1 MLLCALHQIH
11 VYVLTVWFQYYDTYF
26 TLWDRFEVEGEMT
39 LQEFLDYFQ
48 VNFFLILFSFILV
61 PIIVKAGVYFI
72 YPKKVFFFFF
82 SKHFVSC
89 QWIVLDSVTLI
100 LPWHFN
106 REIMM
111 TVYLCRKSTSWRSP
125 CCHKACPCCIH
136 SSCLPPNDRSDWD
149 YRMLL
154 NVLNYSG
161 LGIVKKFQD
170 RMLTRHKYDKN
181 NECRNIQV
189 LIASV
194 RGNNWLII
202 IFQAMVQ

>member
-48 VNFFLILFSFILV
+48 VNFIFFYSCTHNCQSWSLFHLSEKSF
-61 PIIVKAGVYFI
+61 FC
-72 YPKKVFFFFF
+72 FF

-125 CCHKACPCCIH
+125 CYHKACPCCIH

-161 LGIVKKFQD
+161 LGIVKKFHD

-181 NECRNIQV
+181 NECRNIQL